1 MQKIKTIYK
10 NGSKTLM
17 TLKLNNR
24 NFINIKS
31 PTSINDICI
40 NEIVISNKFPLCKKD
55 KWIFIFIFLLIF
67 HSFKKWGYIKD
78 ILIKLTEGMYFMIKF
93 EKTFGKYVTICG
105 KVGNIIK
112 EI

>member
-10 NGSKTLM
+10 NGSKSLM

-55 KWIFIFIFLLIF
+55 K
-67 HSFKKWGYIKD
+67 
-78 ILIKLTEGMYFMIKF
+78 
-93 EKTFGKYVTICG
+93 
-105 KVGNIIK
+105 
-112 EI
+112 

>member
-10 NGSKTLM
+10 NGSKSLM

-40 NEIVISNKFPLCKKD
+40 NEIVISNKFLLCKKMVNISLVTRTIQKLD
-55 KWIFIFIFLLIF
+55 LST
-67 HSFKKWGYIKD
+67 HSFKK
-78 ILIKLTEGMYFMIKF
+78 
-93 EKTFGKYVTICG
+93 
-105 KVGNIIK
+105 
-112 EI
+112 